1 MKNTHDEDS
10 GGLSTW
16 PMTQRPRTG
25 YIGNADQENLENL
38 LINLLLILIFK
49 GISSWYSI
57 SYGITKAITT

>member
-16 PMTQRPRTG
+16 PMTQHPRTG

-38 LINLLLILIFK
+38 IINLLLILIFK

-57 SYGITKAITT
+57 LMA